1 MGDIRLKYRQ
11 VESKDGGRPSDLV
24 RLAEIDGD
32 RYSLQQLALDYY
44 WESQD
49 VVKSICEDK
58 EAYFVERCSETAKT
72 SGEWCGFS
80 NTVFNAERRQYLFQ
94 TMFNLLMLIKYHNI
108 LCPDNSVDLPVFGV
122 PHGKEDGH
130 LNSSADFIE

>member
-1 MGDIRLKYRQ
+1 MWDIRLKYRQ
-11 VESKDGGRPSDLV
+11 VESRDGGRPSDLV

-58 EAYFVERCSETAKT
+58 EAYFV
-72 SGEWCGFS
+72 
-80 NTVFNAERRQYLFQ
+80 
-94 TMFNLLMLIKYHNI
+94 
-108 LCPDNSVDLPVFGV
+108 
-122 PHGKEDGH
+122 
-130 LNSSADFIE
+130 